1 VSGTIDELI
10 TPFQQESRPFVSND
24 AAQKGLAQMGRIDAS
39 IFVIGS
45 DVDMH
50 EQPTQPANKPITK
63 YRLRKYGSLF
73 HLAHRGKIQHEPM
86 PIIL

>member
-1 VSGTIDELI
+1 
-10 TPFQQESRPFVSND
+10 
-24 AAQKGLAQMGRIDAS
+24 MGRIDAS

-45 DVDMH
+45 PDVDMLNNLPNL
-50 EQPTQPANKPITK
+50 QTAKPITK